1 MTKHVELILGGARS
15 GKSALAEQRAQSLLE
30 SGLVKELI
38 YVATA
43 QSKDEEM
50 AERIAHHRASRL
62 SCWKVIECPW
72 DIAPLI
78 AALSP
83 SQCALVDCLTL
94 WLTYG
99 LCEVEFPEYEKQRS
113 QLLTALQD
121 TKGKVILVSNE
132 VGHGIVPMGALSRQF
147 VDESGRLHQHIA
159 AVADHVDFVMA
170 GLVLNLKSEQK

>member
-15 GKSALAEQRAQSLLE
+15 GKSTLAEQRAQNWLE
-30 SGLVKELI
+30 SGSVKELI

-50 AERIAHHRASRL
+50 AERIAHHQASRL
-62 SCWKVIECPW
+62 SCWNVIECPW
-72 DIAPLI
+72 DIVPII
-78 AALSP
+78 ANLSS

-94 WLTYG
+94 WLTHG
-99 LCEVEFPEYEKQRS
+99 LCEVEFAEYEKQKS
-113 QLLTALQD
+113 QLVTALQV

-147 VDESGRLHQHIA
+147 VDESGRLHQDIA

-170 GLVLNLKSEQK
+170 GLALNLKK